1 MKLRNILIFQGLMLL
16 SIALLAKVLSK
27 GLIHQNISYIIVFF
41 IVLAILNYRISQ
53 MAMANNREKFVAM
66 VAASMVIRLVLSM
79 LFLIFF
85 IFNKVENPQI
95 FAINFIVLYLCNLV
109 FEIWESISNLRRF

>member
-1 MKLRNILIFQGLMLL
+1 MAVLLGLASKLLG
-16 SIALLAKVLSK
+16 K
-27 GLIHQNISYIIVFF
+27 GQIHQNISYIFVFF

-53 MAMANNREKFVAM
+53 LAMANNREKFVAM

-85 IFNKVENPQI
+85 IFNKVQNPQS

-109 FEIWESISNLRRF
+109 FEIWEIISNLRRF